1 MSKEIYEIERK
12 FLVKE
17 ITNNLQQYKCY
28 KIKQGYIS
36 TNPTIRLRQRDN
48 EYILTIKS
56 SGIMKKLEYELPIT
70 EEQFN
75 NLWHKVEGNAIEKNR
90 YLIPLKDDLIAELDI
105 YGANLSNF
113 ANVEVEFNSTK
124 DAILF
129 TPPDW
134 FGQEVTQ
141 NNRYSNA
148 SLAKYGLPSK
158 K

>member
-12 FLVKE
+12 FLVNE
-17 ITNNLQQYKCY
+17 IPNNLQQYKCY

-36 TNPTIRLRQRDN
+36 TIRLRQRDN